1 MEHEKCYN
9 CGRLDE
15 CRRYIEE
22 KRDECRNNG
31 YCDYISRQQMEIDT
45 IKKRTI
51 EVKLSDADVKRLYS
65 VAGSVNLTPGELLEQ
80 FIGDLVDGTYS
91 NGSDERE
98 RANSW
103 LERCWF
109 GMFPEYTFLR
119 YLIEWGEIEYYLDD
133 MDDLETAREELEY
146 LQGEEYAKEEP
157 DEEIRNQ
164 EIKDAKE
171 WMKEAEERIQEY
183 YNEYKESADDPEE
196 LEKAMQGV
204 KKWSQERKKTLE

>member
-1 MEHEKCYN
+1 MEKCRL
-9 CGRLDE
+9 CGHFAE
-15 CRRYIEE
+15 CSRYAEE
-22 KRDECRNNG
+22 KRKECKDNA
-31 YCDYISRQQMEIDT
+31 YSDFISMQQVEIET
-45 IKKRTI
+45 IKPREFSI
-51 EVKLSDADVKRLYS
+51 KLSDADVKRIYN
-65 VAGSVNLTPGELLEQ
+65 VAGAHGLTPGELIEQ

-133 MDDLETAREELEY
+133 LDDLETAREELEY

-171 WMKEAEERIQEY
+171 WIKEAEERIQEY

>member
-1 MEHEKCYN
+1 MEKCRL
-9 CGRLDE
+9 CGRFAE
-15 CRRYIEE
+15 CSRYTEE
-22 KRDECRNNG
+22 KRKECKDNA
-31 YCDYISRQQMEIDT
+31 YSDFISMQQVEIET
-45 IKKRTI
+45 IKPREFSI
-51 EVKLSDADVKRLYS
+51 KLSDADVKRIYN
-65 VAGSVNLTPGELLEQ
+65 VAGAHGLTPGELIEQ

-119 YLIEWGEIEYYLDD
+119 YLVEWGEIEYYLDD
-133 MDDLETAREELEY
+133 LDDLETAREELEY

-171 WMKEAEERIQEY
+171 WIKEAEERIQEY

>member
-1 MEHEKCYN
+1 MEKCRL
-9 CGRLDE
+9 CGRFAE
-15 CRRYIEE
+15 CSRYTEE
-22 KRDECRNNG
+22 KIKECKDNA
-31 YCDYISRQQMEIDT
+31 YSDFISMQQVEIET
-45 IKKRTI
+45 IKPREFSI
-51 EVKLSDADVKRLYS
+51 KLSDADVKRIYN
-65 VAGSVNLTPGELLEQ
+65 VAGAHGLTPGELIEQ

-119 YLIEWGEIEYYLDD
+119 YLVEWGEIEYYLDD

-146 LQGEEYAKEEP
+146 LQSEEYAKEEP

-171 WMKEAEERIQEY
+171 WIKEAEERIQEY

>member
-1 MEHEKCYN
+1 MEKCRL
-9 CGRLDE
+9 CGHFAE
-15 CRRYIEE
+15 CSRYTEGKRKECKDNAYSDFISMQQVEIE
-22 KRDECRNNG
+22 
-31 YCDYISRQQMEIDT
+31 T
-45 IKKRTI
+45 IKPREFSI
-51 EVKLSDADVKRLYS
+51 KLSDADVKRIYN
-65 VAGSVNLTPGELLEQ
+65 VAGAHGLTPGELIEQ

-119 YLIEWGEIEYYLDD
+119 YLVEWGEIEYYLDD
-133 MDDLETAREELEY
+133 LDDLETAREELEY